1 MTRNGI
7 GGMIAQTAVMFVD
20 AYRELHA
27 RKMFWIVLILS
38 GVVVGAFALV
48 AVGPK
53 GVTVAGYEL
62 PIPLPPGAFY
72 KYLFTSLLIGVWLTW
87 AATILALI
95 STAGI
100 FPDFVA
106 GGSID
111 LYLSK
116 PISRLRLFL
125 TKYAT
130 GLLFVALQ
138 VTIFTVLSFVLMRW
152 RSGLWEPGLFLAI
165 PIVVCF
171 FSYLFAVQVLFGML
185 TRSAIA
191 SLLLTML
198 VWFFVFAVHF
208 AEVRLAA
215 FKVVKE
221 RQREQWQQRAAE
233 LDAQIKAMDAKR
245 TAPDQPDDPWLAAN
259 RASRDNM
266 RQWANE
272 AGPTIDKLR
281 FFHRLLYA
289 AKVIGPKTSE
299 TTDLLDRN
307 LLSRD
312 EMTSILAAHEGGE
325 SNGHRRRRRVSEGRD
340 ADPTDVAEA
349 LVDVQHGRSVGWVVG
364 TSLAFEAVV
373 LSLGAWIFCRRD
385 Y

>member
-1 MTRNGI
+1 MSGI
-7 GGMIAQTAVMFVD
+7 WTQTAVMFVD

-38 GVVVGAFALV
+38 AVMVVAFGLV
-48 AVGPK
+48 AVGPT
-53 GVTVAGYEL
+53 GLTVAGYEL
-62 PIPLPPGAFY
+62 PIPLPAGALY
-72 KYLFTSLLIGVWLTW
+72 KYVFTVVLIGIWLTW

-116 PISRLRLFL
+116 PMSRLRLFL

-130 GLLFVALQ
+130 GLLFVTLQ
-138 VTIFTVLSFVLMRW
+138 VTVFTVLGFVLMRW
-152 RSGLWEPGLFLAI
+152 RGGMWEPGLFLAI

-171 FSYLFAVQVLFGML
+171 FSYLFAVQVLFGVL

-198 VWFFVFAVHF
+198 VWFLVFAVHF
-208 AEVRLAA
+208 AEIRLAA
-215 FKVVKE
+215 FKAVKE
-221 RQREQWQQRAAE
+221 RQRAQWQQRSAE
-233 LDAQIKAMDAKR
+233 LDGQIKAMEAKK
-245 TAPDQPDDPWLAAN
+245 ASAEQADDTWLAAN
-259 RASRDNM
+259 RAARDNM
-266 RQWANE
+266 RQWAQE

-281 FFHRLLYA
+281 LFHRLLYA

-299 TTDLLDRN
+299 TTDLLERN

-312 EMTSILAAHEGGE
+312 DLSNILAGGE
-325 SNGHRRRRRVSEGRD
+325 NGENHGSARPRRVSESH
-340 ADPTDVAEA
+340 DPDPRDVATA
-349 LVDVQHGRSVGWVVG
+349 LVDVQRGRSVGWVVG
-364 TSLAFEAVV
+364 TSLAFEAIV
-373 LSLGAWIFCRRD
+373 LAIGAWIFCRRD